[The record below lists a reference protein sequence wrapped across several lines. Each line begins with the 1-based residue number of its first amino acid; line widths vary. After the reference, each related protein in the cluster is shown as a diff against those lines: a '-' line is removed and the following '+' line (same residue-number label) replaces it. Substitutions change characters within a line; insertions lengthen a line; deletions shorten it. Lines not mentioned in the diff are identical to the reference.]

1 VPDNYPSGLSLLT
14 YAVPNVAVPS
24 QFTWALQYINY
35 SNPLAPPALPT
46 ANAPT
51 IGTYDSGW
59 FGLPGAWTENSSG
72 IYVAQIIAVPEPGS
86 DILLLGGILTLWI
99 LTIRKRG
106 SANNVFY

>member
-1 VPDNYPSGLSLLT
+1 MLT

-24 QFTWALQYINY
+24 QFTWTLDYTNY

-51 IGTYDSGW
+51 IGTYDTGW
-59 FGLPGAWTENSSG
+59 FGSPTAWTQNSHD
-72 IYVAQIIAVPEPGS
+72 IYMAQITAVPEPGPG
-86 DILLLGGILTLWI
+86 ILLLGGPLTLWI

-106 SANNVFY
+106 SANKMVS